1 MSLTQSQQP
10 TSTEIASAALQLLEL
25 WSRLA
30 HSHTMIGGGCSCGV
44 GGVAVALA
52 DFEQDIVEYREA
64 EAERNKRADVRELL
78 DTAAR
83 DGESWSLSELLSHL
97 ARTEA
102 DCDAGPPAGLDT
114 SPAQFILE
122 RVTRTLGSFEKLH
135 GGR

>member
-83 DGESWSLSELLSHL
+83 DGESWSLSELLAHL

-102 DCDAGPPAGLDT
+102 DCDAGPP
-114 SPAQFILE
+114 
-122 RVTRTLGSFEKLH
+122 GSVSV
-135 GGR
+135 